1 MQADSFTFGRSGR
14 GTFAMKF
21 SYHEIL
27 FITVS
32 GALEGGGL
40 GVEDVKGF
48 RLTSLGPRTGASTAG
63 SRLPF
68 THTPLLPHELRL
80 AKL

>member
-1 MQADSFTFGRSGR
+1 
-14 GTFAMKF
+14 MKF

-32 GALEGGGL
+32 GALEGAGL

-48 RLTSLGPRTGASTAG
+48 RLTSLGPRTGASTAEAHL
-63 SRLPF
+63 SF
-68 THTPLLPHELRL
+68 TNTV
-80 AKL
+80 AAT

>member
-40 GVEDVKGF
+40 AAADVKGF
-48 RLTSLGPRTGASTAG
+48 RLTSLGPRTGASTAET
-63 SRLPF
+63 RF
-68 THTPLLPHELRL
+68 TYT
-80 AKL
+80 AAAT

>member
-1 MQADSFTFGRSGR
+1 
-14 GTFAMKF
+14 MKF

-48 RLTSLGPRTGASTAG
+48 RLTSLGPRTGASTAEAHL
-63 SRLPF
+63 SF
-68 THTPLLPHELRL
+68 TNTV
-80 AKL
+80 AAT